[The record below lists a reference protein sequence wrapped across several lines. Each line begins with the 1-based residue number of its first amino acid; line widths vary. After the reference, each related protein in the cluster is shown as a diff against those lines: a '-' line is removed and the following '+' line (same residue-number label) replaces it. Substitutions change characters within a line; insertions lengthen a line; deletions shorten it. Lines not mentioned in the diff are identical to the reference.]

1 MSCFWKTSPVKATD
15 DCVPLQVAL
24 NLKTANMENS
34 GLAVPPAPSLTS
46 PDPVGDVAESALS
59 LGPRIVVSM
68 TQPITVKL
76 PLRSLGGNFAIG
88 ATTYSRPP
96 AFNPSNQTPYMLV
109 LLSFPY
115 DFYWFYAGGGT
126 LLTTGYLNATC
137 TFYDASG
144 TAVQTTSWCDLDM
157 ASPVSGGS
165 GGYIYSSAPVGAVAT
180 GQNQGTFGSS
190 TLYELVRVAVP
201 VTSFPTTDFDGGT
214 LACTLTPS
222 STSKTG
228 VAGSTFMADEAGNPG
243 AASVT
248 GMAAKMVLV
257 DTGTPFQSLW
267 WDF

>member
-1 MSCFWKTSPVKATD
+1 M
-15 DCVPLQVAL
+15 PLQVAL

-34 GLAVPPAPSLTS
+34 GLAVPPASSLTS

-59 LGPRIVVSM
+59 LGPRIDLSL

-88 ATTYSRPP
+88 TTTYSRPP
-96 AFNPSNQTPYMLV
+96 AFNPSNQTPYMLI
-109 LLSFPY
+109 LCSFPY
-115 DFYWFYAGGGT
+115 GLSWFYAGGGT
-126 LLTTGYLNATC
+126 LLTVGYLNATC

-144 TAVQTTSWCDLDM
+144 TAVQTTSWCDLDV
-157 ASPVSGGS
+157 ASPVEGGG
-165 GGYIYSSAPVGAVAT
+165 GGYVYSHATAGGVAT

-222 STSKTG
+222 NTSSTG
-228 VAGSTFMADEAGNPG
+228 AAGSTFMADEAGNPG
-243 AASVT
+243 TASVT
-248 GMAAKMVLV
+248 GMAAKMVLI
-257 DTGTPFQSLW
+257 DTGSSYQSLW